1 MEIKSKKYINEGF
14 NSKAYIINDE
24 YILLEGVNKNSYD
37 NYKKYSES
45 LNKLVDVKSLQI
57 PNIIEL
63 IAPNNEFPNGAMV
76 YKMIKGHTFTKSYID
91 KVDKEQLAKK
101 LADFMNE
108 LYEVPVI
115 FDKKIYVEQELNN
128 AKINLELLREYLDDE
143 KYSLLLF
150 FASTF
155 SSKMQSDFLKVA
167 WGISPVL
174 HFPFRHSFRCR
185 RGAVA
190 GIQSLLVTD
199 M

>member
-143 KYSLLLF
+143 KYSLLLNWYNEYIEYL
-150 FASTF
+150 SE
-155 SSKMQSDFLKVA
+155 
-167 WGISPVL
+167 
-174 HFPFRHSFRCR
+174 
-185 RGAVA
+185 
-190 GIQSLLVTD
+190 
-199 M
+199 